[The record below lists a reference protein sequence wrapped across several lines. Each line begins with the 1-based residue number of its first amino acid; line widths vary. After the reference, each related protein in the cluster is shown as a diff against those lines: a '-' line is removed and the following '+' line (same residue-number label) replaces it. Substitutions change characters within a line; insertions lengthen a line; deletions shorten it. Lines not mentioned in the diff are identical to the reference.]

1 MCSRHPKRPQREWS
15 LLAPVDLRWRHPN
28 ATDKEHEFQLPV
40 ADGPVVMVFATGNGG
55 LFERPCS
62 LPAVLLKKRSGFA
75 AVGLP
80 AATLYS
86 KGEYVGAYDQ
96 FLLTKSQLDG
106 AYGFDPV
113 WMPDFLIDF
122 QSAMGVAE
130 STVSRMNGETLDAFA
145 SLLAHCG
152 LNAVP
157 LEAVC
162 VSRERAEAMGVL
174 LNAALRK
181 TENPAQ
187 LLWDDEQ

>member
-1 MCSRHPKRPQREWS
+1 MSEASLSVHERSRKIATTIRKAMQEHGKQVA
-15 LLAPVDLRWRHPN
+15 LA
-28 ATDKEHEFQLPV
+28 T
-40 ADGPVVMVFATGNGG
+40 
-55 LFERPCS
+55 
-62 LPAVLLKKRSGFA
+62 
-75 AVGLP
+75 
-80 AATLYS
+80 
-86 KGEYVGAYDQ
+86 
-96 FLLTKSQLDG
+96 
-106 AYGFDPV
+106 
-113 WMPDFLIDF
+113 
-122 QSAMGVAE
+122 AMGVAE

-181 TENPAQ
+181 SENPAQ